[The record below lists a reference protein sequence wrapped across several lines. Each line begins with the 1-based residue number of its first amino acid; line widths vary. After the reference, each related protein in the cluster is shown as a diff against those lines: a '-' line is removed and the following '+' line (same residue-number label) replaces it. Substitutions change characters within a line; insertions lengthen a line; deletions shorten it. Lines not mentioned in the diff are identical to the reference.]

1 MTRSVTSVQV
11 CALPQKPDAWQ
22 SLFHRWNKLAAMGDL
37 SALHDM
43 TLFVEVARTASFSRA
58 SRNLSVPGATLSRRI
73 AAMEREFG
81 VRLFDRTTRRVELTE
96 AGRRHFERCGHLVDE
111 ARLAQEA
118 LREAAVQPSGHVR
131 LSMPVDLGVT
141 VIGPLLT
148 DFARQF
154 PGITFNLDLSPRNT
168 DLVGEQVDVAI
179 RLGAVKND
187 KLVARRIGGVEQRL
201 FASPAYLALRGRPIQ
216 PTDLVEHDC
225 ILNRSVHRQA
235 LWRLQGDADTA
246 EVLVRGRFMVNNVGL
261 MRVLAE
267 RGMGIAVLDPSL
279 VREALASGRLLQVL
293 AEWAAPRLPIHA
305 VMSSRIQ
312 PASVRSLLDFLAAR
326 LVSL

>member
-1 MTRSVTSVQV
+1 
-11 CALPQKPDAWQ
+11 
-22 SLFHRWNKLAAMGDL
+22 MGDL

-58 SRNLSVPGATLSRRI
+58 SRNLGVPGATLSRRI

-96 AGRRHFERCGHLVDE
+96 AGRRYFERCGHLVDE

-118 LREAAVQPSGHVR
+118 LRESAAQPSGHVR

-154 PGITFNLDLSPRNT
+154 PGISFDLDLSPRNT
-168 DLVGEQVDVAI
+168 DLVGEHVDVAI
-179 RLGAVKND
+179 RLGAVKD
-187 KLVARRIGGVEQRL
+187 EKLVARRLGSVEQRL
-201 FASPAYLALRGRPIQ
+201 FAAPAYLALRGEPKQ
-216 PTDLVEHDC
+216 PADLVEHEC
-225 ILNRSVHRQA
+225 IQPRGAQRQA
-235 LWRLQGDADTA
+235 LWRLQGDTDIA
-246 EVLVRGRFMVNNVGL
+246 EVVVRGRFMVNNVGL

-267 RGMGIAVLDPSL
+267 RGMGVAVLDPSL
-279 VREALASGRLLQVL
+279 VREPLAQGRLLQVL
-293 AEWAAPRLPIHA
+293 PEWAAPRLPMHA
-305 VMSSRIQ
+305 VMSSRLQ
-312 PASVRSLLDFLAAR
+312 PASVRALLDYLAAR
-326 LVSL
+326 LVVA